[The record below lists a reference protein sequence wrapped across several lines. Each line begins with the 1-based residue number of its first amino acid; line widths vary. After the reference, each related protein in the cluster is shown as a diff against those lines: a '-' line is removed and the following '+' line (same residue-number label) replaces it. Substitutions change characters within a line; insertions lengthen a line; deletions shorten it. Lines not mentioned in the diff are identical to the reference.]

1 MDFFVA
7 HIMEL
12 FLYMSCKN
20 IFLINLKR
28 NIKNKSISIKR
39 SVKNPY
45 ALQGS
50 LTSKYPAK
58 QDEKR
63 VSANS

>member
-1 MDFFVA
+1 MDFFVV

-20 IFLINLKR
+20 ISLINLER

-45 ALQGS
+45 AL
-50 LTSKYPAK
+50 LSK
-58 QDEKR
+58 
-63 VSANS
+63 

>member
-1 MDFFVA
+1 MDFFVV

-20 IFLINLKR
+20 IFFINLER
-28 NIKNKSISIKR
+28 NIKKKSISIKR

-45 ALQGS
+45 AL
-50 LTSKYPAK
+50 LSK
-58 QDEKR
+58 
-63 VSANS
+63 